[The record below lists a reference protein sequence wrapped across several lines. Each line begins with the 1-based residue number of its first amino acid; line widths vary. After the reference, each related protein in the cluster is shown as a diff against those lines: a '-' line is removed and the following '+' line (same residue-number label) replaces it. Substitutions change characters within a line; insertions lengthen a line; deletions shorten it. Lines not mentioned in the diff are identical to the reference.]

1 MIHSTLLSR
10 IDDVFQFTYLLL
22 RYVLNDKQTL
32 LSLSFDIIF
41 VLFSNL
47 LRRGDNY
54 FDDLFKVRIYLT
66 YFSGLIDDEHLAN
79 LLVTIDLQRN
89 ENCFDFLFLFNLITR
104 LNATVTIME
113 YEYYFLSQSSLQT
126 NIILVDMN
134 ECVIA

>member
-54 FDDLFKVRIYLT
+54 FDDLFKVRIYLA

>member
-47 LRRGDNY
+47 LRRGDNH

-79 LLVTIDLQRN
+79 LLL
-89 ENCFDFLFLFNLITR
+89 
-104 LNATVTIME
+104 
-113 YEYYFLSQSSLQT
+113 
-126 NIILVDMN
+126 
-134 ECVIA
+134 